1 MCYVNYSQKCKT
13 RHLLWCAIL
22 GKHYIW
28 PHMFV
33 SYVYTLVKKDFT
45 LELRQ
50 KFSVAGMLLYVL
62 ATLYVCYLAFR
73 QIIDPVTW
81 NALFWV
87 INIFAAINAS
97 AKSFIQQPESEHLH
111 QYLLVPP
118 QAVIVA
124 KILFNACLL
133 TVISLVTYFFYSL
146 FIGNLV
152 ANVPLFLCCLVV
164 GNIGLASILTM
175 VSAMASRAN
184 NPAALMT
191 ILSFPLLFPLLLI
204 LLRLSK
210 NIVDGLNASVDIKYF
225 IMLGSLSALSLA
237 LGYILFPYLWRD

>member
-1 MCYVNYSQKCKT
+1 
-13 RHLLWCAIL
+13 
-22 GKHYIW
+22 
-28 PHMFV
+28 MFV
-33 SYVYTLVKKDFT
+33 SYVYTLVKKI
-45 LELRQ
+45 LRSSCV
-50 KFSVAGMLLYVL
+50 KIFGGRYAVICLSYLICVL
-62 ATLYVCYLAFR
+62 FGIQANYR
-73 QIIDPVTW
+73 SVTW

-111 QYLLVPP
+111 QYLSVPP

-184 NPAALMT
+184 NPTALMT